1 MNSRTEKAVG
11 LFLEGYNCSQSV
23 FAAYADLFG
32 MEEETAL
39 RVSASF
45 GGGIGRMRE
54 VCGAANGMFMV
65 AGMLTGSV
73 EGKDQIAKKNNYE
86 VVQRLASEFKKENG
100 GSYICREL
108 LGLNKDGKKV
118 VPGDTTPEART
129 EEYYKKRPCLKTIAG
144 AAALVER
151 MLLDGLVAEDADG
164 KEYLRT
170 DVNYTEFILKRT
182 EPVLRVAEAGNGKQ
196 ENQECQ
202 K

>member
-1 MNSRTEKAVG
+1 MKSRTDQAVE
-11 LFLEGYNCSQSV
+11 LFLEGFNCSQSV

-32 MEEETAL
+32 MDKETAL

-65 AGMLTGSV
+65 AGLLTGST
-73 EGKDQIAKKNNYE
+73 EGKDQTAKKNNYE
-86 VVQRLASEFKKENG
+86 VVQRLAAEFKKENG
-100 GSYICREL
+100 GTYICREL

-118 VPGDTTPEART
+118 VLGDTTPEART
-129 EEYYKKRPCLKTIAG
+129 EEYYKKRPCLRTIQG

-151 MLLDGLVAEDADG
+151 MLLEGLVE
-164 KEYLRT
+164 T
-170 DVNYTEFILKRT
+170 DQTGTEHIRENIDYTEYILERT
-182 EPVLRVAEAGNGKQ
+182 NPMVQ
-196 ENQECQ
+196 E